1 MFIGLNYLSIER
13 KNCPEHLNEI
23 QKFTLVKL
31 LTTKKR
37 DISTPMVI
45 LDVPQ
50 ENSQVDLKDILVKPN
65 HLLLQDTSIDN
76 LLQKIIDDCE
86 FKEEIDKIEAM
97 LDLPSEPIIESSN
110 DYSA

>member
-1 MFIGLNYLSIER
+1 MDR

-23 QKFTLVKL
+23 QKFTLIKL

-50 ENSQVDLKDILVKPN
+50 AGSDVNLKDILTKPN
-65 HLLLQDTSIDN
+65 HLLLQDSSIDN
-76 LLQKIIDDCE
+76 ILQKIIDDCD
-86 FKEEIDKIEAM
+86 FKNDLDKIE
-97 LDLPSEPIIESSN
+97 
-110 DYSA
+110 